1 MKSII
6 NENMPFFL
14 DETPGRAQ
22 VLALAEN
29 AAGRGLDAA
38 EWLIDHC
45 IWHGVDLPA
54 LLTSIRARQ
63 AKPIRRKSVQVRAH
77 ERRTTAIN
85 N

>member
-1 MKSII
+1 MTQID
-6 NENMPFFL
+6 ENKPFFI

-22 VLALAEN
+22 ILALAEN

-54 LLTSIRARQ
+54 LLASIKARQ
-63 AKPIRRKSVQVRAH
+63 ARPIRRKAVKVRAH
-77 ERRTTAIN
+77 ERRI
-85 N
+85 